1 MKHPFKLSKSNI
13 IYAIIVGVIVI
24 FLNTRTYGLDGFSIG
39 YTLGSLI
46 GLLVFPALL
55 AFLFW
60 YILGRK
66 EKGGTTT
73 FNVVLSLMLLS
84 SISQFGRTAKERQKP
99 IDTIQK
105 AITDYKENTL
115 ANPDSTDLNYAA
127 LSSDIKRSIDDLVKT
142 SIGEERKLYVVVKEF
157 FKKSDSTSLE
167 WNKAYNAFNEPR
179 ILDFNQLN
187 NQEEYEFQKSVIQTY
202 IDQSQNFKYF
212 IENRIDYMKNHS
224 KNIDKS
230 HTAYIGFMKGMVKK
244 DSVQTPIFLPYING
258 HIAYGEGIK
267 EIVEI
272 LEKESGKWEYENET
286 LIFENSESQILYET
300 ILNKAF
306 GNEELVNELSDKLIE
321 IL

>member
-13 IYAIIVGVIVI
+13 IYTIIVGVIVI
-24 FLNTRTYGLDGFSIG
+24 FLNTRIYGLDGFSIG
-39 YTLGSLI
+39 YSLGSLI
-46 GLLVFPALL
+46 GLLLFPSLF

-60 YILGRK
+60 FILGRK
-66 EKGGTTT
+66 ENGGTTT
-73 FNVVLSLMLLS
+73 FNVVLSLMLLG
-84 SISQFGRTAKERQKP
+84 SISQFGRIAKDRQKP

-115 ANPDSTDLNYAA
+115 TNPDSTDLNYAT
-127 LSSDIKRSIDDLVKT
+127 LSSNIKNSIDDLVKT
-142 SIGEERKLYVVVKEF
+142 SIGEERKVYVVLKEF

-167 WNKAYNAFNEPR
+167 WSKAYNAFNEPR

-187 NQEEYEFQKSVIQTY
+187 NQEEYEFQKNVIQAY
-202 IDQSQNFKYF
+202 IDQSHNFKYF
-212 IENRIDYMKNHS
+212 IENRIDYIKNQS

-230 HTAYIGFMKGMVKK
+230 HASYIGFMRGMTKK
-244 DSVQTPIFLPYING
+244 DSVQTPIFVPYING

-272 LEKESGKWEYENET
+272 LEKENGKWEYEDET

-321 IL
+321 II